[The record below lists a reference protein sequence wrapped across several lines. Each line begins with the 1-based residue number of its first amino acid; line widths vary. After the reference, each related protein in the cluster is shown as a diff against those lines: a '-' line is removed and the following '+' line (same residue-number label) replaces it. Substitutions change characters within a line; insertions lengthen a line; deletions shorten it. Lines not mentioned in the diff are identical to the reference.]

1 MWKGAYMPGL
11 PLPDARFET
20 LPFWTGGER
29 GELLIYRCGDCG
41 LWLHPP
47 KPVCRRCLSRSV
59 APAAVSGYGTVY
71 SYTTNYQPWIPD
83 VPVPYTLAIVEL
95 DEDPG
100 LRVSTRLTGAD
111 PDGVHIGL
119 RVRVVF
125 EPSGDVWLPL
135 FTPAT
140 DAPAAAINP
149 PTEADA
155 R

>member
-1 MWKGAYMPGL
+1 MIDEVPTHGDRAHLPGL

-59 APAAVSGYGTVY
+59 APVPVSGRGTVCT
-71 SYTTNYQPWIPD
+71 YTVNHQPWLPG
-83 VPVPYTLAIVEL
+83 VPVPYTLAVVEL

-100 LRVSTRLTGAD
+100 LRVTTRITGAA
-111 PDGVHIGL
+111 PGEVRIGL
-119 RVRVVF
+119 PVTVVF
-125 EPSGDVWLPL
+125 EQAEDVWLPL
-135 FTPAT
+135 FTPAAEEGT
-140 DAPAAAINP
+140 
-149 PTEADA
+149 